1 MTADVDRG
9 AGEWTRHRVLRR
21 LVDAVAWITWREVAI
36 DDLEATD
43 DGPVLLVANHFGGL
57 SDAIVLMSVLP
68 RRPRI
73 LADDAI
79 WKVPVAKQVMEWVGA
94 IPVHRGHSGKTD
106 NTDMFAAAHDA
117 LADGELVL
125 IFPEGI
131 TREEPS
137 IGRVRSGAARIAIG
151 AQDAGVRGIRIV
163 PAGIH
168 YDDKA
173 AFRSV
178 VYVREGQPIDL
189 DRELAELPPAQS
201 PDLPPVSESPD
212 PAQSSY
218 PAESP
223 DPELSHDHAPEP
235 EPHGA
240 GAGPRAA
247 EPAGHVEQVG
257 SPAQA
262 AERDEVERLTGLI
275 AERLRDTAPDY
286 DDWRE
291 ARALQMAAEAFLRS
305 IEPDEPVPVGLR
317 DRLGAWLAE
326 RPDAEQVEEVADA
339 YRTALSQV
347 GATDAW
353 AAHGST
359 KLNRRRIVT
368 AVTWLLMLPYAL
380 MGLVAWSVPSML
392 TWAVSRLRLAPAVMA
407 TVLPIVALVLFGITT
422 GVWMWVGWRWDDSSG
437 LITAVIVLPITFAA
451 LALVIERGLL
461 WWRWLRNRVVTLGGR
476 GRRLGDLRAEV
487 VGAVADR
494 VAAELVQG
502 VASGIPSEA
511 ADSTPTATTPTAQS
525 TTLTIP
531 SASTPPVPTPPVP
544 TPPVS
549 TRPTS
554 VPETRPATSPAQ
566 GPDAGSAS

>member
-1 MTADVDRG
+1 MSTDADRPAG
-9 AGEWTRHRVLRR
+9 AWSQHRVLRR

-36 DDLEATD
+36 DDLAATD
-43 DGPVLLVANHFGGL
+43 EGPVLLVANHFGGL

-79 WKVPVAKQVMEWVGA
+79 WKVPVARQVMEWVGA
-94 IPVHRGHSGKTD
+94 IPVHRGHSGTTD
-106 NTDMFAAAHDA
+106 NADMFAAAHDA

-151 AQDAGVRGIRIV
+151 AQDAGVSGIRIV

-189 DRELAELPPAQS
+189 DRELAALPAAAPPPPAA
-201 PDLPPVSESPD
+201 PDVADPAVPDGAELTSAAEVESPVANAD
-212 PAQSSY
+212 AD
-218 PAESP
+218 A
-223 DPELSHDHAPEP
+223 DAT
-235 EPHGA
+235 
-240 GAGPRAA
+240 
-247 EPAGHVEQVG
+247 
-257 SPAQA
+257 
-262 AERDEVERLTGLI
+262 EREEVERLTGLI
-275 AERLRDTAPDY
+275 AERLRDSAPDY

-291 ARALQMAAEAFLRS
+291 ARALQMAAEVFLRTL
-305 IEPDEPVPVGLR
+305 EPDEPVPVGLR

-326 RPDAEQVEEVADA
+326 RPGVQQIEDAGDA

-353 AAHGST
+353 AVHGSA
-359 KLNRRRIVT
+359 KLNRRRLLTTI
-368 AVTWLLMLPYAL
+368 TWFLMVPYAL
-380 MGLVAWSVPSML
+380 MGLIAWSVPSVL
-392 TWAVSRLRLAPAVMA
+392 TWLVSRTRLAPAVMA
-407 TVLPIVALVLFGITT
+407 TVLPIVALVLFAITT
-422 GVWMWVGWRWDDSSG
+422 GVWMWVGWRWDESSG
-437 LITAVIVLPITFAA
+437 LVTAVIVLPITFAA

-461 WWRWLRNRVVTLGGR
+461 WLRWLRNRVVTLGGR

-487 VGAVADR
+487 VRAVADQ
-494 VAAELVQG
+494 VAAELER
-502 VASGIPSEA
+502 S
-511 ADSTPTATTPTAQS
+511 
-525 TTLTIP
+525 
-531 SASTPPVPTPPVP
+531 
-544 TPPVS
+544 
-549 TRPTS
+549 
-554 VPETRPATSPAQ
+554 TSPAPTAEAPVTPRAAAPATPRAQ
-566 GPDAGSAS
+566 AAAETSARARTQSGGGS

>member
-1 MTADVDRG
+1 MATDPDRCP
-9 AGEWTRHRVLRR
+9 GEWSQHRVLRR

-36 DDLEATD
+36 DDLAATD

-79 WKVPVAKQVMEWVGA
+79 WKVPVARQVMEWVGA
-94 IPVHRGHSGKTD
+94 IPVHRGHSGTTD

-151 AQDAGVRGIRIV
+151 AQDAGVSGIRIV

-178 VYVREGQPIDL
+178 VYVREGVPIDL
-189 DRELAELPPAQS
+189 DRELAALPPAPS
-201 PDLPPVSESPD
+201 PDTDAAPMPASPD
-212 PAQSSY
+212 AAAARHGDSGSDAAA
-218 PAESP
+218 AEST
-223 DPELSHDHAPEP
+223 
-235 EPHGA
+235 
-240 GAGPRAA
+240 
-247 EPAGHVEQVG
+247 
-257 SPAQA
+257 
-262 AERDEVERLTGLI
+262 ERDEVERLTGLI
-275 AERLRDTAPDY
+275 AERLRDSAPDY

-291 ARALQMAAEAFLRS
+291 ARALQMAAEVFLRS
-305 IEPDEPVPVGLR
+305 LDPDEPVPVSLR

-326 RPDAEQVEEVADA
+326 RPGVEKIEDVGDA

-353 AAHGST
+353 AVHGGA
-359 KLNRRRIVT
+359 KLNRRRLLTTI
-368 AVTWLLMLPYAL
+368 TWFLMLPYAL
-380 MGLVAWSVPSML
+380 MGLVAWSVPSVL
-392 TWAVSRLRLAPAVMA
+392 TWLVSRLRLAPAVMA
-407 TVLPIVALVLFGITT
+407 TVLPIVALVLFAITT
-422 GVWMWVGWRWDDSSG
+422 GVWMWVGWSRDETNG
-437 LITAVIVLPITFAA
+437 LVTAIIVLPITFAA

-461 WWRWLRNRVVTLGGR
+461 WTRWIRNRVVTLGGR

-487 VGAVADR
+487 VRAVADQ
-494 VAAELVQG
+494 VAAELAAG
-502 VASGIPSEA
+502 SSSVATGSTDPTSSITQA
-511 ADSTPTATTPTAQS
+511 APIAPIAPTAPTAS
-525 TTLTIP
+525 
-531 SASTPPVPTPPVP
+531 
-544 TPPVS
+544 
-549 TRPTS
+549 
-554 VPETRPATSPAQ
+554 TRPATTPNSLTPHTSPAAT
-566 GPDAGSAS
+566 GETAESGGAS